1 MLPWLR
7 SRAAVFGGLL
17 GAALVVALSPGCA
30 APSAGEAQTAKADE
44 VTVIQHEVPR
54 RDFVGPQPD
63 RFAWS
68 AVPGADRYAIGLWN
82 EVDRLLWRQ
91 DDLATNS
98 VPRPAELDLEEG
110 TYFWTVSALK
120 DGREIGKSGLAAFV
134 VER

>member
-1 MLPWLR
+1 MTMRVGGAWNRGWWLGLAL
-7 SRAAVFGGLL
+7 AA
-17 GAALVVALSPGCA
+17 AAGCA
-30 APSAGEAQTAKADE
+30 APAAGGAQQAKADD
-44 VTVIQHEVPR
+44 VAIIQHETPR

-63 RFAWS
+63 RFAWT

-91 DDLATNS
+91 DDVATNS
-98 VPRPAELDLEEG
+98 VARPAELDLEEG